1 MELERAKT
9 IIETIKAL
17 PFVSIHKEFLL
28 LDSSL
33 RGRISVH
40 FEPLEDPLEFDVFI
54 QAKYPYRDYESESI
68 KFVNEEYLA
77 YAHVMENGVV
87 CIHTSH
93 EVDLKKKLIIDF
105 YALKDWIE
113 IYYIHK
119 KKNIHYE
126 HLIVPQCMYKE
137 ELFAFMF
144 TEVDYRFTKNQ
155 YGFVNLALL
164 NKGSIKGRNVNNY
177 ITQQFLDPK
186 GNVLA
191 LCEWSL
197 FYITIPPTHHGLFLF
212 VEHPPAVHHRFIF
225 RDWSNFEAIFEQEF
239 LEFLHHCEQDYITQK
254 KQKKD
259 QPIPLYIGYRI
270 SDQEIHWQIALLDIG
285 NFPIEGVKED
295 KKWSTAL
302 TEGEIAWGI
311 SRNTSYNYFFGRGA
325 FSENI
330 TNKKILI
337 IGTGAIGS
345 IVAETLTRGGCK
357 RIDLS
362 DHDIK
367 EPGNVCRSAFHF
379 AIGITE
385 KVKELSHLLSHISP
399 FVEIRGV
406 NQSYFELL
414 SKDLFKDS
422 KAKEELTQFLNG
434 YDLIFDCSTDNDLMY
449 TLNQLELKSDL
460 INLSIT
466 NHAQEL
472 VCAFYPNVYH
482 FVMSQ
487 FTEVLKQDTV
497 DIYNP
502 TGCWSPTFKASYYDI
517 SVLVHYALKHINQ
530 LYEGNLSKNNF
541 VIETGSEGQ
550 YTPILKEF

>member
-9 IIETIKAL
+9 IIETIEAL
-17 PFVSIHKEFLL
+17 PFVSICKGFTIIG
-28 LDSSL
+28 SL
-33 RGRISVH
+33 ISGRVSVH
-40 FEPLEDPLEFDVFI
+40 FEPLEHPLEFDVFI

-68 KFVNEEYLA
+68 KFVNEEYLP

-93 EVDLKKKLIIDF
+93 EVDLRKKLVIDF

-119 KKNIHYE
+119 KENTHYE
-126 HLIVPQCMYKE
+126 HLIVPQCVYKE

-144 TEVDYRFTKNQ
+144 TEVTYTFTKNH
-155 YGFVNLALL
+155 YGFVNLGML

-186 GNVLA
+186 GSVLA
-191 LCEWSL
+191 SCEWSP
-197 FYITIPPTHHGLFLF
+197 FYKSAPSTHHGLFVF
-212 VEHPPAVHHRFIF
+212 VEKPPAKHSRFLF
-225 RDWSNFEAIFEQEF
+225 KDWDDFEAIFEQDF
-239 LEFLHHCEQDYITQK
+239 LEFLHQCQENYI
-254 KQKKD
+254 KQKPKE

-270 SDQEIHWQIALLDIG
+270 SDHEIHWQVALLEIG
-285 NFPIEGVKED
+285 NFPIEGIKED

-302 TEGEIAWGI
+302 TEGEISWG
-311 SRNTSYNYFFGRGA
+311 TSKNVSYPYFFGRGA

-345 IVAETLTRGGCK
+345 MVAETLTRGGCK
-357 RIDLS
+357 KMDLS
-362 DHDIK
+362 DYDVK
-367 EPGNVCRSAFHF
+367 EPGNICRSVFHF
-379 AIGITE
+379 ATGITE
-385 KVKELSHLLSHISP
+385 KVEELSILLTHISP
-399 FVEIRGV
+399 FIDVNTV
-406 NQSYFELL
+406 NQPYFERL
-414 SKDLFKDS
+414 SKDLFNDS
-422 KAKEELTQFLNG
+422 TAKEELAKFLNG

-487 FTEVLKQDTV
+487 FTEVLQQDTV
-497 DIYNP
+497 DLYNP
-502 TGCWSPTFKASYYDI
+502 TGCWSPTFKASYNDI
-517 SVLVHYALKHINQ
+517 RLLVHYALKHINHV
-530 LYEGNLSKNNF
+530 YEESLSKNNF